1 MVSPCAAAKLR
12 ALIVS
17 QSRSKSDKNL
27 GRFVKIDASN
37 IQTFPYVQNRDGETI
52 SARSLAAALGDSI
65 EEDAYIV
72 RFTSKDTGRKFDLK
86 LKFVVKVD
94 GRGINGET

>member
-1 MVSPCAAAKLR
+1 MVIPEIDTVTPGYITSMA
-12 ALIVS
+12 
-17 QSRSKSDKNL
+17 DKNL

-65 EEDAYIV
+65 ESLI
-72 RFTSKDTGRKFDLK
+72 L
-86 LKFVVKVD
+86 
-94 GRGINGET
+94 